1 MVILGIG
8 IKSSGL
14 KVNKWVMLEAFMTA
28 TFNVVDGD

>member
-14 KVNKWVMLEAFMTA
+14 KVNKWVMLEAFITA
-28 TFNVVDGD
+28 RSLIS